1 MDFYGYFNYFQ
12 ANKNK
17 PTNPI
22 NPVGAEIQC
31 WPGKQ
36 RHCGNQNEVIAVPK
50 RTLTAT
56 AVAGE
61 GKGKIP

>member
-1 MDFYGYFNYFQ
+1 M
-12 ANKNK
+12 
-17 PTNPI
+17 

-31 WPGKQ
+31 WPGEK
-36 RHCGNQNEVIAVPK
+36 RDCGNRNEIIAVPK